1 MVLERSYTT
10 GKRTLAYH
18 VKNHI
23 IGFTV
28 FGEICLRVINDL
40 VCPNRAQ
47 HVQFPCAVH
56 GSHFS
61 SEVPGKLYR
70 KRPDT
75 STGTMNQDL
84 FSTLDMSFSQQMHC
98 FKSPNRKG
106 GCFLIGH
113 IGRFDGQ
120 HPVFRQA
127 CVLSIPTG
135 YATRYEQAS
144 SKGEKAP
151 LTPVRTKGKKEKE
164 KRKSI
169 TPGKKCPLSGKE
181 G

>member
-47 HVQFPCAVH
+47 HVQFPCAIH

-75 STGTMNQDL
+75 STCAINQHL
-84 FSTLDMSFSQQMHC
+84 LSALDMAFSEKMYC
-98 FKSPNRKG
+98 IKPTNSKDSG
-106 GCFLIGH
+106 FLIAY
-113 IGRFDGQ
+113 IGRFDCQ
-120 HPVFRQA
+120 HTVFRQTF
-127 CVLSIPTG
+127 VLSI
-135 YATRYEQAS
+135 
-144 SKGEKAP
+144 
-151 LTPVRTKGKKEKE
+151 RTQ
-164 KRKSI
+164 
-169 TPGKKCPLSGKE
+169 T
-181 G
+181 

>member
-127 CVLSIPTG
+127 CVLSIRTQTKTG
-135 YATRYEQAS
+135 P
-144 SKGEKAP
+144 SKHLVPLPKSCDLVADCLNFSGE
-151 LTPVRTKGKKEKE
+151 L
-164 KRKSI
+164 
-169 TPGKKCPLSGKE
+169 LSQDHVSWSDE
-181 G
+181 TQIDS